1 MDDERVF
8 PSKLNVPFPTN
19 YKEICRQMFRR
30 LFRVYAHIYLQH
42 IEDVRSLDEEE
53 HLNTSFKLFVIFV
66 KEFKVTN
73 YLEKWNR
80 IVFVGIELL
89 T

>member
-1 MDDERVF
+1 MDDERIF

-66 KEFKVTN
+66 KEFKVIT
-73 YLEKWNR
+73 YK
-80 IVFVGIELL
+80 IK
-89 T
+89 TK